1 MDERVTLRSH
11 LDRSVQD
18 APNGPAVAA
27 VIEALATASIDLAD
41 LIADGPL
48 AGITGRHSGVNSD
61 GDLQKDIDVAADEMM
76 RHALRG
82 NAGCSHSVRGSGTAG
97 NSRCRGAALRRDRS
111 ARWIGQSRKQ
121 YFGRNDLF
129 DSSARQ
135 RHRLYLLRAR
145 HGAARRGLCGLR
157 PADHAGAGAQRA
169 RRHLHSRQ
177 ARPGVPA
184 DRAALSRSRQAR
196 RNSRSTH
203 RTGGTGMVRFAPIST
218 NALPAPTAMAAPI
231 STCAGSARWWLNRFA
246 SSSAAACSFIP
257 PMPAPDIARDGCGCC
272 TKPIRWRW

>member
-27 VIEALATASIDLAD
+27 VIEALAVASINLAD

-76 RHALRG
+76 RQALRG
-82 NAGCSHSVRGSGTAG
+82 TPVAAILSEEAELPEILDAGGT
-97 NSRCRGAALRRDRS
+97 ALRRDRS

-129 DSSARQ
+129 DSSAWQ
-135 RHRLYLLRAR
+135 RHRLHLLRAR
-145 HGAARRGLCGLR
+145 HGAVRRGLCGLR

-177 ARPGVPA
+177 ARPRIPA
-184 DRAALSRSRQAR
+184 DRARLSRLRPAR

-203 RTGGTGMVRFAPIST
+203 RTGGTGTVRFAPIST
-218 NALPAPTAMAAPI
+218 SAWPAPTAMAAPI

-246 SSSAAACSFIP
+246 SSSAAACSFTP